1 MLLRNDAEPDL
12 ASPAMSYT
20 ALQIACRDGDEAIA
34 NLLIECGAGINAPP
48 ADEYGAA
55 GLQFAERCGR

>member
-1 MLLRNDAEPDL
+1 
-12 ASPAMSYT
+12 MSYT